1 MKTINQLFVL
11 AILCIGLPSCQ
22 NTIKENET
30 PKSLQEKR
38 ISVYSSRS
46 SDGNLVESLYQDLVE
61 KSSDLKQLENDF
73 DGYEKRRGAALD
85 SFVNFDQKSKGY
97 YSAALLYVGKF
108 SDSSLK
114 FKMRDMINESAKKY
128 DTKTNQ
134 LQTLLKDISK
144 NAETLNDHHNLLK
157 ILLTLPLIEKYQ
169 NQNLPK
175 EQEYKQIIDHQAKLI
190 DRTDKLVPKK

>member
-61 KSSDLKQLENDF
+61 KSSDLKQLENDI